1 MIKYTSEDSD
11 ICAFCGKK
19 VSADEFSGA
28 WRIKMG
34 GSMDDVLIVIN
45 HPICSHC
52 AKTLEKYWE
61 HETQL
66 ALYGGVVEE

>member
-1 MIKYTSEDSD
+1 MIKYKSKDSD

-19 VSADEFSGA
+19 VGVNEFGGM
-28 WRIKMG
+28 WRTEIRG
-34 GSMDDVLIVIN
+34 NMDDVLNVIN
-45 HPICSHC
+45 RPICFRC
-52 AKTLEKYWE
+52 AKILDEYCE

>member
-1 MIKYTSEDSD
+1 MIKYTSKDSD

-19 VSADEFSGA
+19 VGVNEFGGM
-28 WRIKMG
+28 WRTEIRG
-34 GSMDDVLIVIN
+34 NMDDVLNVIN
-45 HPICSHC
+45 RPIRFRC
-52 AKTLEKYWE
+52 AKILDEYCE

>member
-1 MIKYTSEDSD
+1 MIKYTSKDSD

-19 VSADEFSGA
+19 VGVNEF
-28 WRIKMG
+28 G
-34 GSMDDVLIVIN
+34 GMWQTEIRGNMDDVLNVIN
-45 HPICSHC
+45 RPICFRC
-52 AKTLEKYWE
+52 AKILDEYCE

>member
-1 MIKYTSEDSD
+1 MIKYTIKDSD

-19 VSADEFSGA
+19 VGVNEFGGM
-28 WRIKMG
+28 WRTEIRG
-34 GSMDDVLIVIN
+34 NMDDVLNVIN
-45 HPICSHC
+45 RPICFRC
-52 AKTLEKYWE
+52 AKILDEYCE